1 MIAQKH
7 ANGDQTWTERET
19 YFLAKG
25 STYTRP
31 NMHVGTL
38 GWDKPWWCPLG
49 LGLGLGSLVRS
60 SQFSDKLGHHSDY
73 PKNLYACTLLLD
85 IIRETI
91 MSMCK
96 FLDVIFIPNVILE
109 NLATTPVSFGALA
122 NGFVSRN

>member
-38 GWDKPWWCPLG
+38 GWDKPWWRAFWDWDWDPFK
-49 LGLGLGSLVRS
+49 SI
-60 SQFSDKLGHHSDY
+60 
-73 PKNLYACTLLLD
+73 LL
-85 IIRETI
+85 INR
-91 MSMCK
+91 
-96 FLDVIFIPNVILE
+96 PN
-109 NLATTPVSFGALA
+109 
-122 NGFVSRN
+122 